1 MAIIHRIKPKFKTRN
16 DEIVAGLFE
25 SAGAV
30 PPSPPEIVIKR
41 KAAEI
46 STLMALVHGGD
57 WRVEIDHQTGFV
69 LIAPRMPTAGQSDR

>member
-1 MAIIHRIKPKFKTRN
+1 VAIIHQIRLKYKTRN

-25 SAGAV
+25 SAGAI
-30 PPSPPEIVIKR
+30 PPAPPEVVIKR

-57 WRVEIDHQTGFV
+57 WRVEIDHHSGFV
-69 LIAPRMPTAGQSDR
+69 LIAPRAP